1 MTVRDVATTLN
12 AAVHGAPRALENP
25 VLGGYASD
33 LLSDVIAHAGDGDV
47 WITMQKHVN
56 TVAVAQ
62 LRSLAAIVIVNGREP
77 DADAVARATEHGVI
91 LLTTSLPAFEAAG
104 RLHEL
109 GIRGSRTP

>member
-1 MTVRDVATTLN
+1 MTVRDVVTTLS
-12 AAVHGAPRALENP
+12 AAVHGALGALENP

-33 LLSDVIAHAGDGDV
+33 LLSDVIAHAEDGDV
-47 WITMQKHVN
+47 WITVQKHVN

-62 LRSLAAIVIVNGREP
+62 LKNL
-77 DADAVARATEHGVI
+77 ADAVAKAAEHGVI

-104 RLHEL
+104 RLYEL